1 MGLRRSYRGTGSP
14 WSNWSRTRE
23 RISEA
28 MKTFHSLPN
37 PEEMGFKWPAF
48 EKALGRIHNVESRRR
63 EAERT
68 ASELQERINSE
79 KGQDIRRLADAIAS
93 GNPDPAPP
101 GLEDLTDELR
111 EQQRLAK
118 ALEEAEPRA
127 EGELLKATQEHREEW
142 AKEVDA
148 ALAKAIKA
156 ERQAYEKASAATQK
170 ARERRQHIEALSQ
183 WVRTTPPV
191 FSPPSDATVPAT
203 FGQLR
208 EDADRAERH
217 LHERQEQERL
227 EAEDSRRRER
237 EASEAGGAA

>member
-1 MGLRRSYRGTGSP
+1 
-14 WSNWSRTRE
+14 
-23 RISEA
+23 

-48 EKALGRIHNVESRRR
+48 SKALERLINVESRRR

-68 ASELQERINSE
+68 AQELQERIQSE
-79 KGQDIRRLADAIAS
+79 KGQDIKRLADAIAS

-101 GLEDLTDELR
+101 GLEDLTEELR

-118 ALEEAEPRA
+118 Y
-127 EGELLKATQEHREEW
+127 
-142 AKEVDA
+142 V
-148 ALAKAIKA
+148 
-156 ERQAYEKASAATQK
+156 
-170 ARERRQHIEALSQ
+170 EALSQ

-217 LHERQEQERL
+217 MQERQEQERL
-227 EAEDSRRRER
+227 EAEDNRRRER
-237 EASEAGGAA
+237 EQREASQDGAA

>member
-1 MGLRRSYRGTGSP
+1 
-14 WSNWSRTRE
+14 
-23 RISEA
+23 

-37 PEEMGFKWPAF
+37 PEERGFKWPAF
-48 EKALGRIHNVESRRR
+48 SKALERLTNVESRRR
-63 EAERT
+63 EAERI
-68 ASELQERINSE
+68 ASELHERINSE
-79 KGQDIRRLADAIAS
+79 KGQDIRRLADAIAN

-101 GLEDLTDELR
+101 GLEDLTEELR

-127 EGELLKATQEHREEW
+127 EGELLKAAQEHREEW
-142 AKEVDA
+142 GAEVDD

-156 ERQAYEKASAATQK
+156 ERQAYEKASATLQK
-170 ARERRQHIEALSQ
+170 ARGRRQYVEALSQ

-208 EDADRAERH
+208 EDADRAERQ
-217 LHERQEQERL
+217 LRERQEQERL
-227 EAEDSRRRER
+227 EAEDNRHRER
-237 EASEAGGAA
+237 EAEDGAA

>member
-48 EKALGRIHNVESRRR
+48 EKALGRIHNVEERRR

-68 ASELQERINSE
+68 AGELQERIQSE
-79 KGQDIRRLADAIAS
+79 KGQDIKRLADAIAS
-93 GNPDPAPP
+93 GDPDPAPP
-101 GLEDLTDELR
+101 GLEDLTEELR

-127 EGELLKATQEHREEW
+127 EGELQRVVQEHHEPW
-142 AKEVDA
+142 AEEVDA
-148 ALAKAIKA
+148 ALEKALGAKRKA
-156 ERQAYEKASAATQK
+156 LEKASREVGK
-170 ARERRQHIEALSQ
+170 AREKRQHIETLAS
-183 WVRTTPPV
+183 WVRSTPPV
-191 FSPPSDATVPAT
+191 YSPP
-203 FGQLR
+203 
-208 EDADRAERH
+208 
-217 LHERQEQERL
+217 
-227 EAEDSRRRER
+227 
-237 EASEAGGAA
+237 

>member
-23 RISEA
+23 RRS

-48 EKALGRIHNVESRRR
+48 SKALERLINVESRRR

-68 ASELQERINSE
+68 AQELQERIASE
-79 KGQDIRRLADAIAS
+79 KGQDIKRLADAIAS

-101 GLEDLTDELR
+101 GLEDLTEELR

-127 EGELLKATQEHREEW
+127 R
-142 AKEVDA
+142 
-148 ALAKAIKA
+148 
-156 ERQAYEKASAATQK
+156 
-170 ARERRQHIEALSQ
+170 
-183 WVRTTPPV
+183 
-191 FSPPSDATVPAT
+191 
-203 FGQLR
+203 
-208 EDADRAERH
+208 
-217 LHERQEQERL
+217 HER
-227 EAEDSRRRER
+227 S
-237 EASEAGGAA
+237 